1 MVHEEPLWRAVFP
14 IVAARDD
21 DGREWIRGVA
31 EEKGDHGEKSAPPRG
46 GDLVES
52 VREVTSD

>member
-1 MVHEEPLWRAVFP
+1 VIEEEPPWRAVFP
-14 IVAARDD
+14 IVAVRDG

-31 EEKGDHGEKSAPPRG
+31 EEKGDYGEKSAPPPG

>member
-1 MVHEEPLWRAVFP
+1 MTEEEPLWRAVFP
-14 IVAARDD
+14 IVAVRAS

-31 EEKGDHGEKSAPPRG
+31 EEKGDQGEKSAPPRG

-52 VREVTSD
+52 VREVPSD